1 MKKTPKK
8 LKKYAFGGD
17 TTFGKTVSKA
27 KDFGMYAADNALTTA
42 IPGGLGANIIKQD
55 QYDNTSLGR
64 QLGKN
69 QAYKESFDS
78 TSPLSKMALKTGI
91 LKNDA
96 SHSGN
101 NATQQEAFDQAQP
114 FAQTGSK
121 LGEMWTMKGLQ
132 GIGSGSSKGVVADM
146 GNTVMQGQTDQ
157 PYPITSQENMLNQGQ
172 PQINASG
179 MMDPNNPNNPNYYG
193 YQKGQGAFAMGG
205 IMKYP
210 DGGQYKRT
218 IRPIGMKLS
227 NDEVLNYTKGL
238 IDGSINEV
246 SLRDSLSDADWGRIN
261 SFYQSPQSQYLRK
274 NDSNMNFIMPDK
286 HGNYVDSGVSPSE
299 AMLPGMMS
307 RAAGI
312 SNDIANNN
320 KISQAIPK
328 LKAYIDDI
336 TKGDRAVMQAKEAA
350 AKYSKNLSLKKDLV
364 KQDQEFRKKYD
375 WYYPNNS
382 KSTFDNFDEYA
393 NGGIVNG
400 VIHAPEL
407 GGYFRKRR

>member
-1 MKKTPKK
+1 MKKPKK
-8 LKKYAFGGD
+8 LKKYPLGGETSFGGIS
-17 TTFGKTVSKA
+17 KKA
-27 KDFGMYAADNALTTA
+27 KDLGLYAADNALTTLTSGA
-42 IPGGLGANIIKQD
+42 GANIIKQD
-55 QYDNTSLGR
+55 QYDNTGLGR
-64 QLGKN
+64 ELGKN

-78 TSPLSKMALKTGI
+78 QSPIAKMANKFVPGSRVE
-91 LKNDA
+91 N
-96 SHSGN
+96 SGMN
-101 NATQQEAFDQAQP
+101 EAQMANYNQAMP

-121 LGEMWTMKGLQ
+121 LGEMWTMRGLQ
-132 GIGSGSSKGVVADM
+132 GVGKGNNKGMAAEM

-157 PYPITSQENMLNQGQ
+157 PYPVTSQNNLLNQDE
-172 PQINASG
+172 PQIQASG

-205 IMKYP
+205 VMKYP
-210 DGGQYKRT
+210 DGGQYKKT
-218 IRPIGMKLS
+218 VRPIGMRLS
-227 NDEVLNYTKGL
+227 NDEVLNHTKGL
-238 IDGSINEV
+238 IDGSINEA
-246 SLRDSLSDADWGRIN
+246 SLRDTLSDADWGRIN

-307 RAAGI
+307 RTAGI

-328 LKAYIDDI
+328 LKAYIDDM

-350 AKYSKNLSLKKDLV
+350 GKYSKNLSLKKDLV

-375 WYYPNNS
+375 WYYPNKP

-393 NGGIVNG
+393 NGGMVNG
-400 VIHAPEL
+400 VVHAPEL